1 MTFIQRFLKVFPRS
15 CLRKAIDYLSS
26 GDYAKACSQFEI
38 YISKKDHF
46 SANDEKQELIR
57 MYMSEAYIEYAKM
70 LRNNG
75 KFLEAYDLLQKVIS
89 LEPEYSDVY
98 YMAAE
103 LNEKL
108 GRLEQSRDNIRRAL
122 SINPNYFSARMF
134 LAKLVY
140 ILDKESTK
148 CVEEL
153 QKSLSCAPGFYVE
166 KVNILARDI
175 KNGSEEKNIL
185 LQFDDILRERAS
197 SAQVSKEI
205 ALESIQQGDFD
216 YAITELKK
224 ALSMNPDFADLH
236 NMLGIAFANKGL
248 KDDAILEFKTALK
261 INPEYLKA
269 HINLSLTY
277 YEKAS
282 FEESLKH
289 LEKVMQID
297 PENELALNLK
307 EELTAVLQ

>member
-1 MTFIQRFLKVFPRS
+1 MTFIQRFLRVLPKS
-15 CLRKAIDYLSS
+15 CLSKAIDYLSS
-26 GDYAKACSQFEI
+26 GDYAKACNQFEI

-57 MYMSEAYIEYAKM
+57 MYMSEAYIEYAKL

-75 KFLEAYDLLQKVIS
+75 KFLEAYELLQKVIS

-108 GRLEQSRDNIRRAL
+108 GRLDQSRDNVRRAL
-122 SINPNYFSARMF
+122 SINPNYFSARIF

-140 ILDKESTK
+140 LLDKKSVK

-153 QKSLSCAPGFYVE
+153 KKSLSCAPGFYVE
-166 KVNILARDI
+166 KVKILARDI

-185 LQFDDILRERAS
+185 LQFDDILRERPS
-197 SAQVSKEI
+197 SAQVSKQI
-205 ALESIQQGDFD
+205 ALENIQQGDYN

-224 ALSMNPDFADLH
+224 ALSVTPDFADLR

-269 HINLSLTY
+269 HLNLALTY
-277 YEKAS
+277 YEKSS
-282 FEESLKH
+282 FEESLRH
-289 LEKVMQID
+289 LEKVIQID

-307 EELTAVLQ
+307 EELIAVLN